1 MWFLALQ
8 RLLPAWLFT
17 SVASEKK
24 SLFMLCSSQGLNN
37 SFILF
42 SAASAVNLK
51 VLYCHFSATTALNI
65 ILHHDMIHESVI
77 KITEDDFAQGESGKE
92 MEFYFEGF
100 QQCDSRVSQ
109 WKEKHQLPFCLS
121 PLHSSQV
128 MFVCRPVKMCDV
140 KFAENEPHRFAQ
152 ALTVEEDQLGV
163 KSLWQENEICRG
175 KQTSGRVLLSS
186 VSSPQSRVQ
195 VASPPLVIPAVYSSA
210 AT

>member
-1 MWFLALQ
+1 
-8 RLLPAWLFT
+8 
-17 SVASEKK
+17 
-24 SLFMLCSSQGLNN
+24 MLCSSQGLNN

-51 VLYCHFSATTALNI
+51 VLYCHISATTALNI
-65 ILHHDMIHESVI
+65 ILHLHESVI
-77 KITEDDFAQGESGKE
+77 KITEDNFAQGESGKE

-121 PLHSSQV
+121 PLHTSQV

-140 KFAENEPHRFAQ
+140 KFVGNEPHCFAQ
-152 ALTVEEDQLGV
+152 ALTVEEDQLAV

-175 KQTSGRVLLSS
+175 KQTLGHVLLSS